1 MNKRIYHTPA
11 INIVLLL
18 QQHHLLAGSNQA
30 TSGPS
35 ANYMKNPG
43 MSEDEEDEEYDSTI
57 Y

>member
-18 QQHHLLAGSNQA
+18 QQRHLLAGSL
-30 TSGPS
+30 SSVPS
-35 ANYMKNPG
+35 ADYMKDPG
-43 MSEDEEDEEYDSTI
+43 MSDNEDVGTI

>member
-18 QQHHLLAGSNQA
+18 QQCHLLAGSNQS
-30 TSGPS
+30 TGPS
-35 ANYMKNPG
+35 ADYMKNPG
-43 MSEDEEDEEYDSTI
+43 MSDDNEEYDGTI

>member
-18 QQHHLLAGSNQA
+18 QQRHLLAGSNQSTA
-30 TSGPS
+30 GPS
-35 ANYMKNPG
+35 ADYMKNPG
-43 MSEDEEDEEYDSTI
+43 MSNNVGGDDDEFDI